1 MHFRI
6 FSLLYQKPYPH
17 CFPYPYVLIRT
28 PLISHLPI
36 ICRWSLN
43 CCSEFQL
50 IAELGLPIYSIFIKI
65 LENSYLAHLVLP
77 FLFCFIMHLWIIQ
90 KIRFNPIDHNHCFFF
105 SYYYYYYWPLGFLF
119 SGSFFFSPPKIDDS
133 NSFWNFL
140 LQDVKLIHE
149 ISGFVGVF

>member
-1 MHFRI
+1 MKEAPSSYKTDFLTEFLLWSILHTQHSSS
-6 FSLLYQKPYPH
+6 FSTCTSEFFPLLYQNPYPH

-36 ICRWSLN
+36 ICGWSLN

-50 IAELGLPIYSIFIKI
+50 ITELSLPIYSIFMKI

-90 KIRFNPIDHNHCFFF
+90 KIQFNPTDHNHSF
-105 SYYYYYYWPLGFLF
+105 S
-119 SGSFFFSPPKIDDS
+119 
-133 NSFWNFL
+133 
-140 LQDVKLIHE
+140 LI
-149 ISGFVGVF
+149 ISIIIGP